1 MARQLLGWPNLGNSR
16 EMRRIHFAPPVVWTV
31 AFALLIVRAA
41 RSDLLYSPPFQDQ
54 AVGLWT
60 EADFLARSGFDY
72 HRLLYD
78 EHHFMDDEPGPR
90 SYMISVLPTLVG
102 IGMLALPDVDSL
114 IVVNRVISYGL
125 GALIVALL
133 ATMLWPRLGWLF
145 AVALAAAM
153 LSTPLFLVQ
162 LDIMGMDVPLAA
174 TMLLASVFLF
184 KERYVVAATLGML
197 AFAFKATGQLITLAS
212 IAWLML
218 LLIFGAGRVD
228 AAQLKKYLIGLLA
241 NLLAL
246 SIQFAAIYFGDTSV
260 GHLST
265 DDWPDILKPKRAIFT
280 TTPDLGLLLL
290 IAVAGVV
297 IVYLVRLL
305 RELPKRTESSWLR
318 RMQAT
323 VYGWLLS
330 DPQLVVSSII
340 IGGLL
345 VSSTMLIYTPRYVF
359 CAVPFLYLILGSL
372 LGNVRIAWPRASW
385 AALVAIACVTGA
397 NLTNQSGKYFP
408 EIAKLDR
415 EVWAGI
421 PGLTPRSCV
430 FTERSREYLADHESN
445 QRAFRLLDER
455 YYDRPIFAASPYK
468 FLLSLPNLGHVR
480 HELEVHDASLWAL
493 AIAEFRDVM
502 LRSSS
507 QTADHDPIFV
517 WFGHARVTLPP
528 PEPGDEI
535 IYDDGLEPPLVLF
548 IKHLPADVPRTA
560 QAIEDWYIE
569 RTWSRDFLIARVR
582 ERPDYL
588 KTTGRFDRALAELNQ
603 AIAWEPQIP
612 ELRETRWHLL
622 AYQRDA
628 TAQ

>member
-1 MARQLLGWPNLGNSR
+1 
-16 EMRRIHFAPPVVWTV
+16 MRRILFAPLVVWAVT
-31 AFALLIVRAA
+31 FALLIVA
-41 RSDLLYSPPFQDQ
+41 RWDLLDSPPFQDQ

-90 SYMISVLPTLVG
+90 SYMISVLPTLVA
-102 IGMLALPDVDSL
+102 IGMRALPDVDSL
-114 IVVNRVISYGL
+114 IVVNRVISYAL
-125 GALIVALL
+125 GALIVTLV
-133 ATMLWPRLGWLF
+133 TTVLWPRVGWLL
-145 AVALAAAM
+145 ALALAAAM
-153 LSTPLFLVQ
+153 LTTPLFLVQ

-174 TMLLASVFLF
+174 AMLLTSVLLF
-184 KERYVVAATLGML
+184 KERYVAAAALSMV
-197 AFAFKATGQLITLAS
+197 AFALKATGQLITLAS
-212 IAWLML
+212 LAWLLL
-218 LLIFGAGRVD
+218 LLIFGAGRVEV
-228 AAQLKKYLIGLLA
+228 AQLKKLAIGLLA
-241 NLLAL
+241 NLLVL

-265 DDWPDILKPKRAIFT
+265 DDWPEILKPQRAIFSS
-280 TTPDLGLLLL
+280 TPDIGLLLL
-290 IAVAGVV
+290 IAITGIV
-297 IVYLVRLL
+297 IVYLARLL
-305 RELPKRTESSWLR
+305 REFPQRTEASWLR
-318 RMQAT
+318 RLQGT
-323 VYGWLLS
+323 IYGWLVS
-330 DPQLVVSSII
+330 SPQLVVSSII
-340 IGGLL
+340 ICGLL

-372 LGNVRIAWPRASW
+372 LGNLQLAWPRASW
-385 AALVAIACVTGA
+385 VALGAIACLTGA
-397 NLTNQSGKYFP
+397 NLANQRGAYFP
-408 EIAKLDR
+408 EIANLDH

-421 PGLTPRSCV
+421 PGLTPRSCA

-445 QRAFRLLDER
+445 QRAFRLLDEQ

-468 FLLSLPNLGHVR
+468 FLLSLPSLGHV
-480 HELEVHDASLWAL
+480 HHKFEVHDASLWTL

-507 QTADHDPIFV
+507 QTPQHDPIFV

-560 QAIEDWYIE
+560 RAIEDWYIE
-569 RTWSRDFLIARVR
+569 HTWSRDFLVARVR
-582 ERPDYL
+582 ERPDFL
-588 KTTGRFDRALAELNQ
+588 KTTGRFDRALLELDE

-612 ELRETRWHLL
+612 ELRETRFHLL
-622 AYQRDA
+622 AYREQA
-628 TAQ
+628 TQGGSNAP